1 MWRIKSKFEEK
12 TFEPL
17 CSFSVKKYQLNIA
30 KKKKKNQNTVG
41 IQTKRNKSINK
52 MYEINLKI

>member
-1 MWRIKSKFEEK
+1 MRRIKSKFEEK

-30 KKKKKNQNTVG
+30 KKKKK
-41 IQTKRNKSINK
+41 KPKYSCYSNKK
-52 MYEINLKI
+52 KQKYK